1 MKRIVT
7 QDELKTLTMLAMKLM
22 LEAAA
27 RGGSMAEI
35 EIDPRKVMGVSTRHA
50 DDAGNILIAVAGGP
64 SIQKLR
70 TALSLADN
78 PQ

>member
-1 MKRIVT
+1 MDSNVT
-7 QDELKTLTMLAMKLM
+7 QDELKMLTTLAMKLM

-35 EIDPRKVMGVSTRHA
+35 EIDPRKVMGFSTHHA
-50 DDAGNILIAVAGGP
+50 DGAGNIFMAIAGGP
-64 SIQKLR
+64 SIQKLKS
-70 TALSLADN
+70 ALALVDN